1 MRWQNGSGGVD
12 ETAAQA
18 APERDLDE
26 CMVSRFGGDGTVRWT
41 TAPVEEG
48 VVSRCVG

>member
-1 MRWQNGSGGVD
+1 MRRQSDSGGVD
-12 ETAAQA
+12 ETVAEAALQRA
-18 APERDLDE
+18 LDE

-48 VVSRCVG
+48 AVSMCVG